1 MNQTHQSAINSI
13 RGICSVMQ
21 SLAVNEHFAIPL
33 QEAMSSGD
41 DAEFGRL
48 IKQGYLSHI
57 AQFAGNQPE
66 SIDYDLCIGEDAD
79 IDEFIPC
86 SVSYVV
92 EFGYVRVI
100 SVASLHNNC
109 FIDWFT
115 AGLLTDE
122 AMNDIM
128 TKIGEQVEEVA

>member
-1 MNQTHQSAINSI
+1 MNQQHQSAMNSI
-13 RGICSVMQ
+13 RGICSTIQ
-21 SLAVNEHFAIPL
+21 RLAVNEHFAIPL
-33 QEAMSSGD
+33 QAAMLSDD

-48 IKQGYLSHI
+48 IKQGYLSYI

-79 IDEFIPC
+79 IEEVIPC
-86 SVSYVV
+86 SVSYIV
-92 EFGYVRVI
+92 EFGYIRVL
-100 SVASLHNNC
+100 SVASLHNNS
-109 FIDWFT
+109 FIDWFQ

-128 TKIGEQVEEVA
+128 TKIGEQVEDAA